1 MDQYILFFL
10 FYINNYKNMNVRKL
24 LVENIFQ
31 LKDELLKVEKELD
44 S

>member
-1 MDQYILFFL
+1 
-10 FYINNYKNMNVRKL
+10 MNVRKL

>member
-1 MDQYILFFL
+1 MDQYILFLL